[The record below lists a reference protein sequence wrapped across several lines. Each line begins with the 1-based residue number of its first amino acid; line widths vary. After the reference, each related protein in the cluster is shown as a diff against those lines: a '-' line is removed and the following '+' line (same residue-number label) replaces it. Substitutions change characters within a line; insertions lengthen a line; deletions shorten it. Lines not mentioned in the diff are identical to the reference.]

1 MPSPHRLSVL
11 FCRAVAAS
19 LVVTLVACGGGGDDD
34 SAAPQKGATQKVT
47 VPGAKVELKLA
58 SIDVQS
64 AGPAMNLDDKTKV
77 AVMTQTRQYVEEA
90 VARPLLSGKKVRSS
104 YAKFFSPTV
113 VKAAS
118 SAPDRGAL
126 TDEGVGKVSADVRA
140 PATNVAMHALVGAD
154 GSVQYIAT
162 DFNLKLKSKLGGQ
175 ALRINRNT
183 ELTFEKTPGGKWLV
197 SAYRVITTR
206 TTGSS
211 KTSASATTS
220 TTGKS

>member
-34 SAAPQKGATQKVT
+34 KQAVQKSTTQKVA
-47 VPGAKVELKLA
+47 VPGAKVALNLA

-64 AGPAMNLDDKTKV
+64 AGPALNLDDKTKV

-90 VARPLLSGKKVRSS
+90 VVRPLLSGKKVRGN
-104 YAKFFSPTV
+104 YAKFFGPTA
-113 VKAAS
+113 VKAATA
-118 SAPDRGAL
+118 APDRGAL
-126 TDEGVGKVSADVRA
+126 TDEGVGKVNGDVVA
-140 PATNVAMHALVGAD
+140 PATKVAMHALVGAD

-162 DFNLKLKSKLGGQ
+162 DFTLKVKSTLDGQ
-175 ALRINRNT
+175 PLRINRNT

-197 SAYRVITTR
+197 SAYRVIATR
-206 TTGSS
+206 SAGSS

>member
-1 MPSPHRLSVL
+1 
-11 FCRAVAAS
+11 
-19 LVVTLVACGGGGDDD
+19 
-34 SAAPQKGATQKVT
+34 
-47 VPGAKVELKLA
+47 
-58 SIDVQS
+58 VQS
-64 AGPAMNLDDKTKV
+64 AGPALNLDEKTKV

-90 VARPLLSGKKVRSS
+90 IARPLLSGKKVRSS

-162 DFNLKLKSKLGGQ
+162 DFNLKLKSTLDGRP
-175 ALRINRNT
+175 LRINRNT
-183 ELTFEKTPGGKWLV
+183 ELTFEKTPSGKWLV
-197 SAYRVITTR
+197 SAYRVVATR
-206 TTGSS
+206 ANGSS